1 MRINKKILLGICTLL
16 IALSILPTNG
26 ACQTTIGNST
36 FAVEEGET
44 YTWVCTYSHPNI
56 SSILTVG
63 SYQNV
68 TIDRIYQGPFD
79 VMSNTLI
86 VEATLGYFNK
96 TNNTHVIESAP
107 YWIVYNF
114 TLSYIYYQYFIDIYI
129 VPIPLNL
136 TMICEYI
143 ESLTSQTCYSV
154 GNQIFLEFLNN
165 TIECKFNSDGI
176 LTKVI
181 IYMDDIKYATIELER
196 SAKLQISF
204 GHYYILI
211 SIIAMV
217 AITIIVKKR
226 NRIRHF
232 SVEI

>member
-114 TLSYIYYQYFIDIYI
+114 TLSYIYYQYFGDISI

-136 TMICEYI
+136 TKICEYL
-143 ESLTSQTCYSV
+143 ESSTSLTWYSV
-154 GNQIFLEFLNN
+154 GNQIFLELPNYK
-165 TIECKFNSDGI
+165 IEYKFNSDGI
-176 LTKVI
+176 LTSVMT
-181 IYMDDIKYATIELER
+181 YLDDIKYAKVELER
-196 SAKLQISF
+196 SAKPQISF
-204 GHYYILI
+204 GHYYILL
-211 SIIAMV
+211 SIITV
-217 AITIIVKKR
+217 GAIVLIIKINKPFDLGEV
-226 NRIRHF
+226 I
-232 SVEI
+232 